1 MEPTGHTG
9 RTRLPTKSTARR
21 LPNLAVACGLLLQAL
36 AGAAAAD
43 VCTEFRIALAL
54 EDASSEAYDTLA
66 EKAKKKAG
74 KDAWKVNW
82 WDTPELQ
89 AASDAIEEARHR
101 SEAAAEGVRQT
112 VDGEVAAAMID
123 AMKVAAEKMALAHN
137 KMSTWF
143 ARPGTPPVDVV
154 DTSRAAR
161 DATERAYRDSVKAFC
176 DAR

>member
-66 EKAKKKAG
+66 EKAKKKSWQRCLESKLVG
-74 KDAWKVNW
+74 HTR
-82 WDTPELQ
+82 TP
-89 AASDAIEEARHR
+89 SRIGRHR
-101 SEAAAEGVRQT
+101 GSKTSVGGCCRR
-112 VDGEVAAAMID
+112 
-123 AMKVAAEKMALAHN
+123 
-137 KMSTWF
+137 
-143 ARPGTPPVDVV
+143 RPAD
-154 DTSRAAR
+154 R
-161 DATERAYRDSVKAFC
+161 
-176 DAR
+176 